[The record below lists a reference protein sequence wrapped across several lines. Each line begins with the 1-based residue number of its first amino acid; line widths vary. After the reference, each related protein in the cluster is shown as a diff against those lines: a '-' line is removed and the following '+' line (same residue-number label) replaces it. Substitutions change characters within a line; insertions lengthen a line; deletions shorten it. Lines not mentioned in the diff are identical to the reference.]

1 MVNRSPDMPMDPR
14 LEQAVDWHA
23 RLQGDADQAVWLE
36 FTAWLEA
43 DPTHRAA
50 YDQVED
56 LWRQLDGVA
65 AAPGTKQAPEQR
77 VVDFASRRR
86 TSNPPANLSRRWFM
100 GGSAVAAA
108 AVLAVTLVGR
118 RNDVPLPEIYETAP
132 GQRHTVRLADGSTV
146 TLNSG
151 TRLTVALSE
160 QQRAVVLEKGEA
172 LFDVA
177 KDPARPFT
185 VAAGER
191 LVTVVGTAFN
201 VRHLDQS
208 VTVTVAR
215 GLVDVGDRDGGGKV
229 RLIPGQQVSAGV
241 GKPLGPVVNVDPASV
256 TAWREGRLVFDQVPL
271 AQVLAELSQHYPLP
285 MRAEGTAAQ
294 LRFSGVLRLEADQG
308 AVLAT
313 LQSLM
318 PVAVR
323 HQGDSFVLVPH
334 P

>member
-14 LEQAVDWHA
+14 LEQAADWHA

-36 FTAWLEA
+36 FTVWLEA
-43 DPTHRAA
+43 DAAHRAA

-56 LWRQLDGVA
+56 LWNQMDGVV
-65 AAPGTKQAPEQR
+65 AAPVKAQNLEKL
-77 VVDFASRRR
+77 VDFASHRRALPR
-86 TSNPPANLSRRWFM
+86 PANLSRRWFM
-100 GGSAVAAA
+100 GGGVAAAA
-108 AVLAVTLVGR
+108 AVLAVAVVGR
-118 RNDVPLPEIYETAP
+118 RDDQPMPEMFETST
-132 GQRHTVRLADGSTV
+132 GQRRTVRLADGSSV
-146 TLNSG
+146 ILNSG

-160 QQRAVVLEKGEA
+160 QHRSVVLEKGEA

-185 VAAGER
+185 VSAGDR

-215 GLVDVGDRDGGGKV
+215 GLVDVGGRDGGGKV
-229 RLIPGQQVSAGV
+229 RLTPGQQVSAGAHQ
-241 GKPLGPVVNVDPASV
+241 PMGPVVTVDAASV
-256 TAWREGRLVFDQVPL
+256 TAWREGRLVFDQAPL
-271 AQVLAELSQHYPLP
+271 VQVLAELSRYYPLP
-285 MRAEGTAAQ
+285 MRAAGGAAQ
-294 LRFSGVLRLEADQG
+294 LRFSGVLRLDGDQG

-318 PVAVR
+318 PVAVK
-323 HQGDSFVLVPH
+323 HQDDSFVLVPH